1 MAQDV
6 FIEAERLQVMGSI
19 SSDRAN
25 ITSDGVNGTLTSV
38 GLVVTNLNSTNQFG
52 GITGGGAGAS
62 CTTGGTISTATRV
75 SKSVT
80 GSAVTGVILGSGT
93 QDGQELTVV
102 NTAAAASSISFAT
115 AGSAAASSHCA
126 TDFVFSGARAAKFVW
141 EATSALWYPV
151 SY

>member
-1 MAQDV
+1 MQDV
-6 FIEAERLQVMGSI
+6 LVVAELVN
-19 SSDRAN
+19 AN
-25 ITSDGVNGTLTSV
+25 NLAGGVNGGS
-38 GLVVTNLNSTNQFG
+38 
-52 GITGGGAGAS
+52 AGAS
-62 CTTGGTISTATRV
+62 CTTGGTINTATRTA
-75 SKSVT
+75 KIVT

-93 QDGQELTVV
+93 IDGQEFTII

-115 AGSAAASSHCA
+115 AGSAAASSHIA